1 MKHLFQAAG
10 CRTGPSVG
18 APRIDGELLK
28 LGIGIL
34 EASSQL
40 SIDGMAHGLWIL
52 RLILSPRIGERR
64 ADRQGRSHTRYDA
77 CRRRS
82 NDSREGGDPDRCASC
97 CSEDQPVVRPAG
109 TKA

>member
-18 APRIDGELLK
+18 APRIDGELRK

-64 ADRQGRSHTRYDA
+64 AGRQGRSHTRYDA
-77 CRRRS
+77 CCS
-82 NDSREGGDPDRCASC
+82 CDGSDRCASC

>member
-18 APRIDGELLK
+18 APRIDRELLK

-34 EASSQL
+34 EAISQL

-64 ADRQGRSHTRYDA
+64 AWIVRAGLILATMLAVAAAMTRGRAETRIA
-77 CRRRS
+77 
-82 NDSREGGDPDRCASC
+82 
-97 CSEDQPVVRPAG
+97 
-109 TKA
+109 

>member
-18 APRIDGELLK
+18 APRINGELLK

-40 SIDGMAHGLWIL
+40 SIDGM
-52 RLILSPRIGERR
+52 
-64 ADRQGRSHTRYDA
+64 DM
-77 CRRRS
+77 
-82 NDSREGGDPDRCASC
+82 ASGYC
-97 CSEDQPVVRPAG
+97 D
-109 TKA
+109 

>member
-18 APRIDGELLK
+18 ASRIDGELRN

-34 EASSQL
+34 GASSQL

-77 CRRRS
+77 CRCGSMTRGREETRIDARRAAQKTS
-82 NDSREGGDPDRCASC
+82 
-97 CSEDQPVVRPAG
+97 QW
-109 TKA
+109 